1 MPYKLQVFAKG
12 KQVQSYAVS
21 SGDITDILID
31 QTMSLAPSASLLLY
45 SVNTDNEL
53 IADEMAIFVSGLVKN
68 QVYFEQKSL
77 KIPNGII
84 ISCKCI

>member
-45 SVNTDNEL
+45 SVNSDNEL

-68 QVYFEQKSL
+68 QVYL
-77 KIPNGII
+77 
-84 ISCKCI
+84 

>member
-45 SVNTDNEL
+45 SVNSDNEL

-68 QVYFEQKSL
+68 QVYFVNRKV
-77 KIPNGII
+77 
-84 ISCKCI
+84 

>member
-12 KQVQSYAVS
+12 KQIQSYAVS

-45 SVNTDNEL
+45 SVNSDNEL

-68 QVYFEQKSL
+68 QVYFVNRKV
-77 KIPNGII
+77 
-84 ISCKCI
+84 

>member
-31 QTMSLAPSASLLLY
+31 QTMSLAPSASHLLY
-45 SVNTDNEL
+45 SVQTP
-53 IADEMAIFVSGLVKN
+53 AAICT
-68 QVYFEQKSL
+68 FEHMMMLLLQIQTFFMTKR
-77 KIPNGII
+77 
-84 ISCKCI
+84 

>member
-45 SVNTDNEL
+45 SVNSDNEL

-68 QVYFEQKSL
+68 QVYFVNRKVWDNHKL
-77 KIPNGII
+77 
-84 ISCKCI
+84 